1 MAAESIYSRAQFA
14 RGRNPLNGSL
24 PMEKRFSAKDL
35 PLIIGLTL
43 IVVLIVLLMY
53 QVDRQWS
60 RMTEMQRAMQ
70 EQSDDLRRLR
80 VALQSLEGRVHSGG
94 LAASGE
100 PVATADVPE
109 AFRRAR
115 RAMEQPDHAPGDWL
129 VRAFPTGLSTIT
141 PLVSSDAYASEVQSY
156 VMESLLT
163 RDPDTLEWQGLIARD
178 WKYSEDGMTITF
190 RMRPDVTFSDGTPLT
205 AHDVVFTY
213 RFIMTE
219 AIAAPRARAYLE
231 KIEKVAALGDHEV
244 AFTFAEPYFN
254 SLQLAGGMD
263 IMPRHFY
270 EPYLDEPESFNRSR
284 GLLMGSGPYR
294 LADPRGWTP
303 DQGLVELERNPRYW
317 GPVEPPFNRMVWR
330 VIENDSA
337 RLTTFRNGDID
348 AYAARPREYQ
358 RLLDDV
364 QLRARTV
371 HHEYM
376 SPTAGYAYIGWNQER
391 GGRPTRFADRRVRQA
406 MSHLTDIDRI
416 IEEIMLGYAE
426 PAVSPFNPRS
436 PQHDASLEPYP
447 FDLERA
453 AALLHEAG
461 YRTRNREGILL
472 DEEGRPFEFEL
483 VFFQDNE
490 DTRRIVLFL
499 RDLYAR
505 AGILMRPRPTE
516 WSVMLD
522 LLNRKDFD
530 AITLGWTSGVETDIY
545 QMFHSSQTVAGG
557 DNFIGY
563 RSPELDRL
571 IDQARAEVDE
581 DARMLLWQAAE
592 RILHEDQP
600 YTFLMRRQTLAFI
613 DRRISNLQIT
623 SLGLNMGA
631 VPVEIYVPLD
641 QQRH

>member
-1 MAAESIYSRAQFA
+1 
-14 RGRNPLNGSL
+14 
-24 PMEKRFSAKDL
+24 MEKRISAKDL

-80 VALQSLEGRVHSGG
+80 VAVQSLEGQARTGALTGAGG
-94 LAASGE
+94 QVQSAE
-100 PVATADVPE
+100 VPE

-141 PLVSSDAYASEVQSY
+141 PLVSSDAYASEVQGY

-163 RDPDTLEWQGLIARD
+163 RDPETLEWQGLIARD
-178 WKYSEDGMTITF
+178 WEYSGDGMTITF
-190 RMRPDVTFSDGTPLT
+190 RMRSDVSFSDGTPLT

-213 RFIMTE
+213 RFIMTD

-231 KIEKVAALGDHEV
+231 KIEKVEALGDHEV

-270 EPYLDEPESFNRSR
+270 EPYLDDPEAFNGSR

-317 GPVEPPFNRMVWR
+317 GPLEPPFNRVVWR

-358 RLLDDV
+358 RLLDDA

-371 HHEYM
+371 HYEYM

-436 PQHDASLEPYP
+436 PQHDGSLEPYP

-557 DNFIGY
+557 DNFINY
-563 RSPELDRL
+563 RNPELDRL

-581 DARMLLWQAAE
+581 DARMPLWQAAE
-592 RILHEDQP
+592 RILHGDQP

-613 DRRISNLQIT
+613 DQRIRNLEIT
-623 SLGLNMGA
+623 NLGLNLGA
-631 VPVEIYVPLD
+631 VPVEAYVPAEL
-641 QQRH
+641 QRYRR